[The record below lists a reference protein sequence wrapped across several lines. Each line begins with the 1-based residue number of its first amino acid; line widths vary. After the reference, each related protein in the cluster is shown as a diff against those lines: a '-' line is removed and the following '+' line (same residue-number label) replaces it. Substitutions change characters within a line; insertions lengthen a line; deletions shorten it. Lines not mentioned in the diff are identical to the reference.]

1 MPSVGDFSPSSALG
15 RVARSGSC
23 EESRTGL
30 PPIGGVWAV
39 PHVESVP
46 GLLFGASSD
55 APAKFEN
62 ALSSR
67 QPSTSRGAGCTH
79 LSDRGGPGS
88 TSARRR
94 RDIDVLPP
102 SSSSSEPASTPG
114 LDTCT
119 KAVILTSEP
128 FEPFGTRDGESVT
141 SRYESLPQP
150 SPRGMALWRP
160 CWAVVLRAELSGRA
174 PAPREWTRL
183 PPLVM
188 TE

>member
-1 MPSVGDFSPSSALG
+1 MSSVGDFSPSSALG
-15 RVARSGSC
+15 RAARSGSC
-23 EESRTGL
+23 KESRTGL